1 MLDFFRRFS
10 KSEIHSSAAA
20 QAKELT
26 DQLRE
31 ASKRGDKNA
40 VKDLVSD
47 ALVPK
52 DAVSLNGY
60 FSDEV
65 KLAIRSF
72 DSTRDSKKLADT
84 LNKLLLMM
92 QDFYGDMSMAIW
104 VFHQACLQDD
114 IKESLEESCIGEGL
128 AKMRDPQNKK
138 WVSLGY
144 KQFVIEWVEAKYG
157 PMSCTKERYWQSIK
171 SDAVERLYKASLG
184 EMSRS
189 ERIAF
194 ANNLMCIDHPND
206 LQQG

>member
-1 MLDFFRRFS
+1 MFNFFRRFS
-10 KSEIHSSAAA
+10 GEIRSSAAS
-20 QAKELT
+20 QAKEFT

-31 ASKRGDKNA
+31 ASKRGDQA
-40 VKDLVSD
+40 SVALVSD
-47 ALVPK
+47 VVPSDAL
-52 DAVSLNGY
+52 SLNGY

-65 KLAIRSF
+65 KLAISSF
-72 DSTRDSKKLADT
+72 DSTRDSKNLADT